1 MVRRLC
7 YMCAL
12 AVVILTGLMLWHE
25 TGTVRKI
32 NYTQKS
38 KSPKSKA
45 LIQARKS
52 IFGSS
57 IAKVYDHV
65 NTFVVF
71 IGYPRSG
78 HTLVSSLID
87 AHPHAIIANEF
98 DIIGNWLAWN
108 DEQRNKYFLFDQLY
122 KNSRTEAK
130 TGLRSSVK
138 HMFNYSVKGQF
149 QGKFKGSL
157 KVIGAKK
164 GGKLTKQLTK
174 QKQADVMDQIMKTVG
189 VEFKF
194 LHVVRNPFDNIATML
209 LRSKKLR
216 YAVKKNQSK
225 KLNDTSAL
233 EREIVRYF
241 DLVARNQILI
251 RKYKHNLHEIQSTD
265 LISKPRETLR
275 RVCSFLNLTCSKKYL
290 DDCAKIVYKRP
301 SRTRYSVV
309 WTDTQIRRTLST
321 LKRFAFLKNF
331 TFTS

>member
-174 QKQADVMDQIMKTVG
+174 QKQADVMDQIMKT
-189 VEFKF
+189 
-194 LHVVRNPFDNIATML
+194 
-209 LRSKKLR
+209 
-216 YAVKKNQSK
+216 
-225 KLNDTSAL
+225 LNDTSAL